1 MSATI
6 QPWHREAAKEIHP
19 WNVADE
25 GLGTIEDMQEGY
37 DENEANMKEDNRIA
51 QIIAAHDPA
60 AADRELLKECERAL
74 DSSRGE
80 LLRFVNERT
89 TVLMQ
94 VDRTLD
100 KLQARLQNIQLP
112 TCSESTEST

>member
-37 DENEANMKEDNRIA
+37 DENEANMKDDNRIA

-74 DSSRGE
+74 DAVWLHEDSISRTSTQ
-80 LLRFVNERT
+80 LL
-89 TVLMQ
+89 
-94 VDRTLD
+94 DRTLA
-100 KLQARLQNIQLP
+100 KLRARLARKEA
-112 TCSESTEST
+112 T